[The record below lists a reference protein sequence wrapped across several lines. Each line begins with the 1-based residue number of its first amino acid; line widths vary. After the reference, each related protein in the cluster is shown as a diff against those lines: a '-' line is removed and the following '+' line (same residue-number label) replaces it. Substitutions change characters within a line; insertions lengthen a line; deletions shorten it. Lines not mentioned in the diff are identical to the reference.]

1 MKVRDIMRTHLV
13 RVPPQTPLSMVI
25 RMYKDIPDSSRM
37 TYVVDTQGHLQG
49 VVTIFD
55 LLQLILPEDVMDT
68 RAYQLLEN
76 RENALEFLQNSL
88 NFHKDRPAGE
98 IMTANYVA
106 IGQDEL
112 FLKANRLFVD
122 KRVSAMPVLDEHGVL
137 VGEITRRIILNRI
150 AGSLC

>member
-1 MKVRDIMRTHLV
+1 MKVRDMMRTHLV
-13 RVPPQTPLSMVI
+13 RVPPQTPLSMVV
-25 RMYKDIPDSSRM
+25 RMYRDIPDSSRM
-37 TYVVDTQGHLQG
+37 TYVVDGQGRLQG

-76 RENALEFLQNSL
+76 RENAEECLRRSL
-88 NFHKDRPAGE
+88 DFHKDRPVGE
-98 IMTANYVA
+98 FMSANYVG

-122 KRVSAMPVLDEHGVL
+122 KRVSAMPVLDENGVL

-150 AGSLC
+150 AGHMS

>member
-1 MKVRDIMRTHLV
+1 MKVRDIMRIHLV

-37 TYVVDTQGHLQG
+37 TYVVDNQGRLQG

-122 KRVSAMPVLDEHGVL
+122 KRVSAMPVLDQNGVL

-150 AGSLC
+150 AGHLS